1 MKQLRVLALAP
12 SFLLAALMMAACSSS
27 PSTPLPPSSGNPRVE
42 PQPPLAD
49 VDKPDLEKPT
59 REEVEKAQED
69 GITPPHMVGREITRA
84 AVLLPFSH
92 PNRQV
97 RSEAQGML
105 AGIEMALFER
115 AGNDFL
121 IIPKDTAGTVVGAE
135 EAFREAADEGA
146 DVVLGPL
153 FAQNVRTVT
162 PLAREQNIPVIAF
175 SNDPTAAGGGAYLA
189 AFTVEEEISRVIE
202 YAALNGVTTF
212 AFLGPRNSYGER
224 VERALR
230 FEAARQGGFVVASQ
244 FYSPYNDAP
253 VDEAQVLANILKP
266 MTEDPTT
273 TTRIGVLIPESGV
286 KLRSVAPLL
295 AYYGVDFRRLRMLG
309 TSQWNDA
316 SLWREPTL
324 AGSWFPVP
332 SAQDSNNFINGYRRI
347 YGRAP
352 TDLSSLGF
360 DAAGVAIGLSSQDR
374 LDFAGITDQDG
385 FIGANGLFRFRVN
398 GTPERAL
405 AIMEIKPGT
414 GAQLVAPAAT
424 NFTPSVG

>member
-12 SFLLAALMMAACSSS
+12 SFLLAALMLAACSTT

-42 PQPPLAD
+42 PQPPLAGGE
-49 VDKPDLEKPT
+49 KPDLEKPT
-59 REEVEKAQED
+59 REEVEQAQED

-97 RSEAQGML
+97 RNEAQGML

-121 IIPKDTAGTVVGAE
+121 IVPKDTAGTASGAE
-135 EAFREAADEGA
+135 EAFKEAVDEGA
-146 DVVLGPL
+146 DIILGPL
-153 FAQNVRTVT
+153 FAQNVRTIT
-162 PLAREQNIPVIAF
+162 PMAHELNIPVIAF
-175 SNDPTAAGGGAYLA
+175 SNDPSAAGGGAYLA
-189 AFTVEEEISRVIE
+189 AFTVEEEVARVVE
-202 YAALNGVTTF
+202 HAALNGVTTF
-212 AFLGPRNSYGER
+212 AFLGPRNAYGER

-253 VDEAQVLANILKP
+253 VDEAQTLANILKP
-266 MTEDPTT
+266 ITSEPTD
-273 TTRIGVLIPESGV
+273 RIGVMIPESGV

-295 AYYGVDFRRLRMLG
+295 PYYGVDFRRLRMLG

-324 AGSWFPVP
+324 AGGWFPVP
-332 SAQDSNNFINGYRRI
+332 SAQDAANFTNGYTRI

-352 TDLSSLGF
+352 SELSSLGF
-360 DAAGVAIGLSSQDR
+360 DAAGVAIGLAGQDR
-374 LDFAGITDQDG
+374 LDFAGITDADG
-385 FIGANGLFRFRVN
+385 FIGANGLFRFRVD
-398 GTPERAL
+398 GTPQRAL
-405 AIMEIKPGT
+405 AIMEIKAGR
-414 GAQLVAPAAT
+414 GAELVAPAAT
-424 NFTPSVG
+424 SFTPSVG